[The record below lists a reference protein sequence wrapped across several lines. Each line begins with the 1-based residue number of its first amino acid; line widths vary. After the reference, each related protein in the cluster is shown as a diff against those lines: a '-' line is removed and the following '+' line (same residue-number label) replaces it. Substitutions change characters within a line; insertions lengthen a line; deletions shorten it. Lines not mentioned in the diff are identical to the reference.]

1 MPFISKKELDKLIN
15 KAFVEG
21 YQLGLDS
28 GRFEATIKRYSP
40 NEIREILG
48 LKPIDIYDKGGRGYD
63 IHGSGFNGLVTKI
76 KYYPMCGRELKD

>member
-1 MPFISKKELDKLIN
+1 MPFISRKELDKLIN

-28 GRFEATIKRYSP
+28 GRFETTVRRYSP

-48 LKPIDIYDKGGRGYD
+48 LKPIDICEKGD
-63 IHGSGFNGLVTKI
+63 SDV
-76 KYYPMCGRELKD
+76 

>member
-1 MPFISKKELDKLIN
+1 MPFISKKELDKLTN

-28 GRFEATIKRYSP
+28 GRFEATVRRYSP

-48 LKPIDIYDKGGRGYD
+48 LKPINICEKGD
-63 IHGSGFNGLVTKI
+63 SDV
-76 KYYPMCGRELKD
+76 